1 MSYTNARPRV
11 AVAAVAGLDT
21 EQIYLAAVEGGFAL
35 ALPPDAPKDWTGEIW
50 DCYRSLYPS
59 LADNPP
65 SEEAVAAWQESAPEP
80 DPLSAFEIAVRE
92 AKSTLA
98 AREEQAKGD
107 ITELK
112 SRVAVTLVATGARMV
127 DDTLITADNVNAE
140 GSRFVVY
147 HAALISAYKDAGGNP
162 EAGQALYN
170 SIASK
175 PSKAAFPWLSDPVL
189 AIFAATLLVESPAP

>member
-1 MSYTNARPRV
+1 MSYPTTLGAFLRANHSDKPAK
-11 AVAAVAGLDT
+11 AHDDGAGNITLQGWR
-21 EQIYLAAVEGGFAL
+21 EQDG
-35 ALPPDAPKDWTGEIW
+35 
-50 DCYRSLYPS
+50 
-59 LADNPP
+59 
-65 SEEAVAAWQESAPEP
+65 PEP
-80 DPLSAFEIAVRE
+80 TPEEVETWAEAPVSAFEVAVRE
-92 AKSTLA
+92 SKVILA
-98 AREEQAKGD
+98 AREEQATRD

-162 EAGQALYN
+162 EAGQAFYK